1 MLNFSTALSAMRA
14 NQAAL
19 QTVANNLANSTTPG
33 YHRQEI
39 RLVDRPP
46 VQQAGLYLGQGVDV
60 AEIHRAYNSVTESAI
75 TRNISEQAGINARL
89 GVARELEALMIPGQ
103 GNLHDQMEKLFNEIE
118 RLTVSADD
126 NAVRSIVI
134 RTAQNLA
141 NSIND
146 LDRQIVSKM
155 EDVDHAILE
164 RLNEIN
170 TKAAEISDLNLR
182 IQAAEAVAKS
192 PNDLLDRRDMLVNEL
207 AQIIDVDLEIVSNPD
222 LEASSG
228 TPVIRMADGTVGLSD
243 KLTQFLTTLDENGN
257 RIICRV
263 GSSHPIEV
271 TKGELG
277 GMLIAR
283 NEILQGFRNQLEEFS
298 QGLVR
303 AFDTVHATGIGIGG
317 SFESL
322 IGERTVED
330 VAITLDKLDLVV
342 PVEAGSLFVNVIDG
356 DGNRTLHEVQIDP
369 SVDTVQDVAAKI
381 SQIDHLQ
388 AVVNVPPGQLSILA
402 APGYT
407 FDFTGRLPTEV
418 DRSGITGA
426 VVPKITGLY
435 SGSTNDELTFEF
447 QGTGTVG
454 VTPGLKM
461 RVTDQ
466 NGTLLAELNVGA
478 GYSPGDE
485 LPLNNGVSV
494 SLSPDTV
501 NAGDTFTTMR
511 VRHPDST
518 GILAALG
525 LNTLFVG
532 TPGLNLEVRSDLLEN
547 SDRLAT
553 SRSGM
558 PLDVTNA
565 EAMLAVRYESFFSD
579 GRATLEENLAD
590 MISDTGVE
598 VQELTTTLDNLSTV
612 GEALAAEQASHSGVD
627 PNEEAVKMLQYQ
639 RAFQATA
646 RLIVALDEMMSE
658 IMNII

>member
-46 VQQAGLYLGQGVDV
+46 VQLAGLYMGQGVDV

-75 TRNISEQAGINARL
+75 TRNISEQAGVNARL

-103 GNLHDQMEKLFNEIE
+103 GNLHDQLEKLFNEIQ
-118 RLTVSADD
+118 RLTTSADN
-126 NAVRSIVI
+126 NAMRSIVI

-141 NSIND
+141 SSIND
-146 LDRQIVSKM
+146 LDRQIVTKM
-155 EDVDHAILE
+155 EDVDAAILE
-164 RLNEIN
+164 RLNTIN
-170 TKAAEISDLNLR
+170 TKAAEISDLNVR

-192 PNDLLDRRDMLVNEL
+192 PNDLMDRRDMLINEL
-207 AQIIDVDLEIVSNPD
+207 AQIIDVDMDMVSNPN
-222 LEASSG
+222 LEATSG
-228 TPVIRMADGTVGLSD
+228 TPLIRMADGTVGLR
-243 KLTQFLTTLDENGN
+243 KELTQFQTTLDENGN

-263 GSSHPIEV
+263 GSSHPVEV
-271 TKGELG
+271 NKGELG
-277 GMLIAR
+277 GLLIAR
-283 NEILQGFRNQLEEFS
+283 NQILNGFRDQLKEFS

-330 VAITLDKLDLVV
+330 VTLTLDKLDTVV
-342 PVEAGSLFVNVIDG
+342 PVESGSLYVNVIDA

-369 SVDTVQDVAAKI
+369 TVDTVQDVADKI
-381 SQIDHLQ
+381 SLIDHLQ
-388 AVVNVPPGQLSILA
+388 AVVNVPPGQLSVLA
-402 APGYT
+402 EPGYT

-418 DRSGITGA
+418 DRSGITGN
-426 VVPKITGLY
+426 VVPTISGLY
-435 SGSTNDELTFEF
+435 VGSANDELTFEF
-447 QGTGTVG
+447 QGSGTVG

-466 NGTLLAELNVGA
+466 NGTLLAELNVGE
-478 GYSPGDE
+478 GYSPGTE
-485 LPLNNGVSV
+485 LALNNGVSV

-501 NAGDTFTTMR
+501 NAGDTFTTLR

-532 TPGLNLEVRSDLLEN
+532 TPGLDLNVRSELLEN

-553 SRSGM
+553 SRSGQ

-565 EAMLAVRYESFFSD
+565 EALLAVRFESFFSD
-579 GRATLEENLAD
+579 GRATLEENIAD
-590 MISDTGVE
+590 MISSTGVE
-598 VQELTTTLDNLSTV
+598 VQELTSTLDNLATV

-646 RLIVALDEMMSE
+646 RYIVALDE
-658 IMNII
+658 IMNEVINII